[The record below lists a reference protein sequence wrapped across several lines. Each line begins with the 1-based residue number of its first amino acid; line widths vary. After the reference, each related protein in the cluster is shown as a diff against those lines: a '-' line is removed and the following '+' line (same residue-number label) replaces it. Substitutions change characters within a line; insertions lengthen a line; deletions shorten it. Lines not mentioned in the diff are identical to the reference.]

1 MAAAHYRLDNL
12 TAFLDHNG
20 LQIDGT
26 NREVMAVSRCR

>member
-12 TAFLDHNG
+12 TFLIDHNG

-26 NREVMAVSRCR
+26 NDEVTTLAI